1 MTYQVLAITVK
12 ELKVLWRD
20 REALVLLFAMPLFFI
35 VVMSWALQGVY
46 EAGTRDRPV
55 RILVVNRDRGDRA
68 AEVLS
73 DLKGLEGIL
82 WVEAV
87 EGIPLTLERA
97 ESLVR
102 KGRFPL
108 ALQFQEGFSD
118 AFQPAPPGPSP
129 EETPA
134 VLVADPGLNRP
145 LLSSVRG
152 TVQGAIQR
160 RLWSVRLGPLAEGL
174 GSGGREAGTGM
185 LGVRLLSR
193 FEDRRRPT
201 AAEQHVPA
209 YTIFGV
215 FFIVLTLA
223 SGLLR
228 ERQEGTFRRILTAP
242 MTRATLLVGKL
253 VPYYLV
259 NLVQIG
265 LMFAVGVLLFG
276 LRPGS
281 VPALVV
287 VSLALAASANGM
299 GLLVAALGRTE
310 AQVNGFSVLLAVA
323 LSALGGMMV
332 PSFVMP
338 PGLRLLSRFTPHA
351 WALEGYHDAMIRG
364 LGLRDVLPEA
374 GVLLG
379 FAALFFAFA
388 LWRFRFDR

>member
-1 MTYQVLAITVK
+1 LIRQILALTVK
-12 ELKVLWRD
+12 ELKVLWHD
-20 REALVLLFAMPLFFI
+20 WEALLLLFAMPIFFI
-35 VVMSWALQGVY
+35 VVMSWALGGVY
-46 EAGTRDRPV
+46 EAGTRERPI
-55 RILVVNRDRGDRA
+55 RVVVLNQDAGGRA
-68 AEVLS
+68 AEVMA
-73 DLKGLEGIL
+73 DLDRLEGFEWI
-82 WVEAV
+82 
-87 EGIPLTLERA
+87 EGGSLERV
-97 ESLVR
+97 ERLVR
-102 KGRFPL
+102 KGRVSM
-108 ALQFQEGFSD
+108 ALRFRSGFSD
-118 AFQPAPPGPSP
+118 AFGPQEGEAADASPG
-129 EETPA
+129 A
-134 VLVADPGLNRP
+134 VLIGDPGLNRQI
-145 LLSSVRG
+145 LS
-152 TVQGAIQR
+152 TVQGTVRGVIQR
-160 RLWSVRLGPLAEGL
+160 RLLLARLGPAAGALVPERGEG
-174 GSGGREAGTGM
+174 GPGV

-193 FEDRRRPT
+193 FDQGRRPT
-201 AAEQHVPA
+201 ATEQHVPA

-228 ERQEGTFRRILTAP
+228 EKQEGTFRRILTAP

-265 LMFAVGVLLFG
+265 LMFAVGVLLYG
-276 LRPGS
+276 LRTGS
-281 VPALVV
+281 VAALAV

-299 GLLVAALGRTE
+299 GLLVASLGRTE
-310 AQVNGFSVLLAVA
+310 AQVNGFSVLLAVT

-364 LGLRDVLPEA
+364 LGVLDVLPES

-379 FAALFFAFA
+379 FALLFFAFA

>member
-1 MTYQVLAITVK
+1 
-12 ELKVLWRD
+12 
-20 REALVLLFAMPLFFI
+20 
-35 VVMSWALQGVY
+35 
-46 EAGTRDRPV
+46 
-55 RILVVNRDRGDRA
+55 
-68 AEVLS
+68 
-73 DLKGLEGIL
+73 
-82 WVEAV
+82 
-87 EGIPLTLERA
+87 
-97 ESLVR
+97 
-102 KGRFPL
+102 
-108 ALQFQEGFSD
+108 
-118 AFQPAPPGPSP
+118 
-129 EETPA
+129 
-134 VLVADPGLNRP
+134 
-145 LLSSVRG
+145 
-152 TVQGAIQR
+152 
-160 RLWSVRLGPLAEGL
+160 
-174 GSGGREAGTGM
+174 
-185 LGVRLLSR
+185 
-193 FEDRRRPT
+193 
-201 AAEQHVPA
+201 
-209 YTIFGV
+209 
-215 FFIVLTLA
+215 
-223 SGLLR
+223 
-228 ERQEGTFRRILTAP
+228 

-253 VPYYLV
+253 IPYYLV

-265 LMFAVGVLLFG
+265 LMFAVGVLLYG
-276 LRPGS
+276 VRTGS